1 MKRKSNYSSSLLYLN
16 ILISIIILF
25 FIFNESKKNNQLNK
39 KLIKIEKKLDETLVP
54 STRIKNKKN
63 KRKRN
68 DWKN

>member
-1 MKRKSNYSSSLLYLN
+1 MKRKFNYSSSLLFLN

-25 FIFNESKKNNQLNK
+25 FIFNESKKSNQLNK

>member
-1 MKRKSNYSSSLLYLN
+1 MKKKSNYSNLLLLN
-16 ILISIIILF
+16 ILISIVILF
-25 FIFNESKKNNQLNK
+25 FIFIQSKNNAQLNN

>member
-1 MKRKSNYSSSLLYLN
+1 MKRKSNYSSSLLFLN

>member
-1 MKRKSNYSSSLLYLN
+1 MKRKSNYSNSLLFLN

>member
-1 MKRKSNYSSSLLYLN
+1 MKKKSNYSNLLLLN
-16 ILISIIILF
+16 ILISIVILF
-25 FIFNESKKNNQLNK
+25 FIFIQSKNNAQLNN
-39 KLIKIEKKLDETLVP
+39 KLIKIEKKIDETLVP